1 MAYIQLPCIRG
12 CRPAGDRGTA
22 LLTRGPLGSATLRTG
37 LWISVII
44 CVAWGAQA
52 QSTGK
57 IAGVLQEAAT
67 EGPLPGA
74 SVYLEENTNLGT
86 LTAPDGSYVILG
98 VPPGTY
104 TLIMSFVGFA
114 TIRHEDVQVF
124 SGRTTFVDGSLR
136 EEVVEGEEIVVSAER
151 PIVIRD
157 RTSTVSYVDQAAIE
171 RLPVQELGEL
181 VQFQPGVVTGAG
193 GGLHFR
199 GGRERET
206 AYIIDG
212 IPVQNVFSQS
222 GGNSVDVEVQSVQE
236 LQVFTGTFD
245 AEFGGAQSGIV
256 SVTTRDP
263 SRTLTGQLRLQ
274 TGDFYA
280 QNEDIFIGGTDID
293 PVATKGAALTLSG
306 PILGENLGFFFS
318 GRFEDRAGALKGERR
333 FTAEDGFIIDT
344 YRRWYRDVYQPDD
357 TRLISLDTART
368 PTGTPIL
375 RADGN
380 PWTFSSGD
388 GEIVRMEWRRS
399 LTLNPKIV
407 FRPASRLHVTY
418 SALYNRWQGQGYNN
432 GRRYA
437 PDNRSTSYF
446 SSLAHILSVKQTLG
460 SNKVLAARA
469 SYKTFSSTSYAFESI
484 SDPRIQYI
492 SASDDG
498 TGYSLGATDNGEGKS
513 AETQVIASGDFTW
526 QINPRNEFKTGV
538 QFRHNAYVIED
549 LDRSWVHRDN
559 PDSLFL
565 ALTYPPAADYP
576 NFADYAE
583 AVRQLLPALVP
594 ELARYAVDDRF
605 EQAPVEFAAFAQNK
619 LEFDRRL
626 VIKLGARFEYFDVRE
641 NRLIDPRTPTDRIG
655 RTDNFEPTPIKMY
668 LSPRVGIS
676 YPISERGAF
685 RVAYGHFV
693 QMPAYREMF
702 KNPVFA
708 TINVGR
714 LEGRSVG
721 NPDLEPE
728 RTIKYEMG
736 LQQQLSASIGL
747 DINLFYKNIRN
758 LLGTEILGTLDN
770 VQYTRTVNRDYGL
783 VRGGTISLVTRPEGL
798 LLNATMDLTYS
809 DARGSSSS
817 PGDVA
822 NIVIAGRSGEVG
834 DLFLERQII
843 PLNWDQ
849 TLTLNASAN
858 IGRADNWSVGFISQL
873 ATGQPYT
880 PTFLD
885 PNLDFPDNEFD
896 NALKKPVLFTFDL
909 TAEKRLTAGRFSYGL
924 RIQVE
929 NVFNYLNE
937 LYVDSVS
944 GRSGQIIRLPVVQ
957 ADRDMVNDYVGLF
970 TSQEADS
977 IPNWYSSPRK
987 ILFAVTVNF

>member
-1 MAYIQLPCIRG
+1 MLFYASSGLSAALFWRSPGDCVVRFVSRLIR
-12 CRPAGDRGTA
+12 AGVWVG
-22 LLTRGPLGSATLRTG
+22 LLILFGQD
-37 LWISVII
+37 I
-44 CVAWGAQA
+44 QA

-57 IAGVLQEAAT
+57 ISGVVLEAAT
-67 EGPLPGA
+67 ELPLPGA
-74 SVYLEENTNLGT
+74 SVYLEENKNLGA
-86 LTAPDGSYVILG
+86 LTTTDGSYVILG
-98 VPPGTY
+98 IPPGTY
-104 TLIMSFVGFA
+104 TVMMSFVGFA
-114 TIRHEDVQVF
+114 TVRHEEVQVF

-136 EEVVEGEEIVVSAER
+136 EEVIEGEEIIVTAER

-157 RTSTVSYVDQAAIE
+157 RTSTVSYVDQAVIE

-181 VQFQPGVVTGAG
+181 VQFQPGVVTSAS

-206 AYIIDG
+206 AYVIDG

-263 SRTLTGQLRLQ
+263 ASSLEGQLRFQ

-280 QNEDIFIGGTDID
+280 NNDEIFIGGTGFD
-293 PVATKGAALTLSG
+293 PLATKGVTLTLTG
-306 PILGENLGFFFS
+306 PITGEKLGFFFS
-318 GRFEDRAGALKGERR
+318 GRYEDRAGALQGERR
-333 FTAEDGFIIDT
+333 FTPEDGFIIDT

-357 TRLISLDTART
+357 TRLITLDSART
-368 PTGTPIL
+368 PAGGLIL
-375 RADGN
+375 GADGN
-380 PWTFSSGD
+380 PLTFSSGD
-388 GEIVRMEWRRS
+388 GEIVRMQWRQS

-407 FRPASRLHVTY
+407 FRPASRLHITY
-418 SALYNRWQGQGYNN
+418 SALYNRWHGQGYSN

-437 PDNRSTSYF
+437 PDHRSTQYF
-446 SSLAHILSVKQTLG
+446 NSLTHIVSAKQTFG
-460 SNKVLAARA
+460 SNKVLALRG
-469 SYKTFSSTSYAFESI
+469 SYKTFTSSSYAFESI

-492 SASDDG
+492 SASDDV
-498 TGYSLGATDNGEGKS
+498 TGYSLGATDNGEGRS
-513 AETQVIASGDFTW
+513 SESQIIASGDFTW
-526 QINPRNEFKTGV
+526 QINPRNEFKSGF
-538 QFRHNAYVIED
+538 QYRQNAYTIED

-559 PDSLFL
+559 KDSLFL
-565 ALTYPPAADYP
+565 AVTYPPALDYP
-576 NFADYAE
+576 NFSDYAE
-583 AVRQLLPALVP
+583 AVRQLMPDLVP
-594 ELARYAVDDRF
+594 ELARFAVDDRF
-605 EQAPVEFAAFAQNK
+605 EQAPIEFAAFAQNK

-626 VIKLGARFEYFDVRE
+626 VIKLGVRFEYFDVRE

-655 RTDNFEPTPIKMY
+655 RADNFEPTPSKMY

-676 YPISERGAF
+676 YPFSERGAF
-685 RVAYGHFV
+685 RVAYGHFI

-736 LQQQLSASIGL
+736 LQQQLSSSIGL

-770 VQYTRTVNRDYGL
+770 IQYTRTVNRDYGL
-783 VRGGTISLVTRPEGL
+783 VRGGTISLITRPEGIL
-798 LLNATMDLTYS
+798 LSATLDLTYS

-817 PGDVA
+817 AGDVA

-849 TLTLNASAN
+849 TLTLNATAN
-858 IGRADNWSVGFISQL
+858 FGRPDNWSVGFISQL

-880 PTFLD
+880 PSFLD

-909 TAEKRLTAGRFSYGL
+909 TAEKRISLGPFSYGL

-937 LYVDSVS
+937 LFVNSVS
-944 GRSGQIIRLPVVQ
+944 GRSGQIIRLPEVQ
-957 ADRDMVNDYVGLF
+957 ADRDMVTEYVGLF
-970 TSQEADS
+970 TRQEADN
-977 IPNWYSSPRK
+977 IPNWYSAPRK
-987 ILFAVTVNF
+987 ILFNVTVNF